1 MKLDIWLLWF
11 EWTLDAGCDGFM
23 DVAADG
29 GVTSSN
35 RIRISSSSSFFFFLL
50 LLLLCLSPLLC
61 VDWCRCLTGITAAD
75 SESISSVTTG
85 DSTHLPSNW
94 FRWIETLNCKIL
106 GGQSVETC
114 WALATNQTPI
124 PISGYDRLKF
134 SFWFAGHTRWR
145 SITRRAN
152 RSEAVTC
159 ECDIMIAGGWLEEGC
174 WRSWVMWDRSSL
186 SHQPKWLKMEW
197 VVTSIQSLILIYVS
211 GAAMPTIAD
220 VSAPPSLRL

>member
-1 MKLDIWLLWF
+1 MIWM
-11 EWTLDAGCDGFM
+11 DAGCWMRWIYGRR
-23 DVAADG
+23 G
-29 GVTSSN
+29 GWRSYELKSN
-35 RIRISSSSSFFFFLL
+35 QNFIIIILIFFLL

-159 ECDIMIAGGWLEEGC
+159 ECDIMIAGGVAGGGVLEVMGHVRQVISISSAKVAKDGVGC
-174 WRSWVMWDRSSL
+174 DQHPIVDLDLRQWSSDANNCRCKRASVASTL
-186 SHQPKWLKMEW
+186 TGQ
-197 VVTSIQSLILIYVS
+197 IY
-211 GAAMPTIAD
+211 
-220 VSAPPSLRL
+220 